1 MLYRA
6 YTNTQYG
13 FERKTGDFPNIFL
26 VVNNITYLWLLKG
39 VEMFI
44 TNSCKREKMNPVE
57 VKITRHLL

>member
-26 VVNNITYLWLLKG
+26 VVNNITYLWLNL
-39 VEMFI
+39 
-44 TNSCKREKMNPVE
+44 
-57 VKITRHLL
+57 H